1 MITLVD
7 LTQQIAQADQNI
19 IDAHKSIKAIIDI
32 KPLNADQYKANNKEL
47 KRLKATVKKQT
58 ESRALFNLVKN
69 YISSGVQME
78 GIKEQRNILL
88 VKISSI
94 KEREKIEGINRELT
108 DKENKKV
115 IAAFETKYKVKKLR
129 QQLRVMNF
137 ILK

>member
-19 IDAHKSIKAIIDI
+19 IDAHRSIAFIASVRPK
-32 KPLNADQYKANNKEL
+32 NADEYKANNKEH
-47 KRLKATVKKQT
+47 KRLKAIVKKQT

-88 VKISSI
+88 VKIASV